1 MGTTKFQSK
10 IFTPFTFGG
19 KVGRRW
25 WALLAAATPTAFTM
39 VKRYIPTGGHGGKR
53 SGSGLPSGYW
63 ADQGGRA
70 AAAAD
75 KAARKT
81 QAELKAIE
89 KKAKTA
95 AVWARAGVTIPR
107 EKKEEGAQGGCG
119 DV

>member
-1 MGTTKFQSK
+1 M
-10 IFTPFTFGG
+10 
-19 KVGRRW
+19 V
-25 WALLAAATPTAFTM
+25 LAAATPTAFTM

-75 KAARKT
+75 KAARKA

-95 AVWARAGVTIPR
+95 AVWA
-107 EKKEEGAQGGCG
+107 
-119 DV
+119 

>member
-1 MGTTKFQSK
+1 MDD
-10 IFTPFTFGG
+10 GG
-19 KVGRRW
+19 AG
-25 WALLAAATPTAFTM
+25 LLAAATPTAFTM

-75 KAARKT
+75 KAARKA

-95 AVWARAGVTIPR
+95 VVWARAGVTIPR
-107 EKKEEGAQGGCG
+107 EKKEEGAQGACG

>member
-1 MGTTKFQSK
+1 VE
-10 IFTPFTFGG
+10 GG
-19 KVGRRW
+19 AGS
-25 WALLAAATPTAFTM
+25 AATPTALTM

-107 EKKEEGAQGGCG
+107 EKKEEGAQGACG

>member
-1 MGTTKFQSK
+1 MAELLQLL
-10 IFTPFTFGG
+10 IRRRG
-19 KVGRRW
+19 K
-25 WALLAAATPTAFTM
+25 A
-39 VKRYIPTGGHGGKR
+39 
-53 SGSGLPSGYW
+53 
-63 ADQGGRA
+63 
-70 AAAAD
+70 
-75 KAARKT
+75 